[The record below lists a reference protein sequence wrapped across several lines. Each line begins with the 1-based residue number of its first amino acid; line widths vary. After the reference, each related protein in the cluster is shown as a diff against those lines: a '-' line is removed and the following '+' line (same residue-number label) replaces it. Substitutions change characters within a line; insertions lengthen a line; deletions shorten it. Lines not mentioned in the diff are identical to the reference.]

1 MNILVVEDELD
12 SLNEIVDCLRSCD
25 STIEIRACSDAMQA
39 IVASRSETFDVA
51 LLDIQMPE
59 MTGFELAECLSALTP
74 GICFVFI
81 TAYNHYA
88 TEAFDL
94 NAIDYVLK
102 PIRQDRFNKAIE
114 KVRREVADKKK
125 TDSCT
130 TANIRIQAFGKMV
143 VTCGEQILK
152 WRRNKSAEIFAY
164 LLQQHGFPVH
174 KEKLCETM
182 WPEYDPHKALAY
194 LQTIMYQLRKNIAEI
209 GEHAVVIEYA
219 DHCYRLYLDKVP
231 YDVDQF
237 LEAYDQ
243 AFRAPQPTMDAL
255 LHAEQLYTGPYLE
268 EDGWIWSIGRQQA
281 LARKYQRVLES
292 IIQIEMDNNR
302 KDDALYYIQK
312 LASLDPVSDEEYYL
326 NWVRNNIGQEAL
338 AKLEATISGGK

>member
-1 MNILVVEDELD
+1 MKILVVEDELD
-12 SLNEIVDCLRSCD
+12 SLNEIVDYLRSCD
-25 STIEIRACSDAMQA
+25 STIEIRACSDPMQA
-39 IVASRSETFDVA
+39 IVAGRSEAFDLA

-59 MTGFELAECLSALTP
+59 MTGFELAECLSALTSD
-74 GICFVFI
+74 IRFIFI

-114 KVRREVADKKK
+114 KARREVADKKK
-125 TDSCT
+125 TGART
-130 TANIRIQAFGKMV
+130 TGDIRIQAFGKLV
-143 VTCGEQILK
+143 VSYGEQILK

-164 LLQQHGFPVH
+164 LLQQQGFPVH
-174 KEKLCETM
+174 KEKLCEMM

-219 DHCYRLYLDKVP
+219 DHCYRLYLDYVP

-237 LEAYDQ
+237 LEACDL
-243 AFRAPQPTMDAL
+243 AFKDPQPTLDTL
-255 LHAEQLYTGPYLE
+255 IRAEQCYTGPYLE
-268 EDGWIWSIGRQQA
+268 EDGWIWAIGRQQA

-292 IIQIEMDNNR
+292 IIKIEMNGGR
-302 KDDALYYIQK
+302 KDDALYHIQK
-312 LASLDPVSDEEYYL
+312 LASLDLVSDEEYYL
-326 NWVRNNIGQEAL
+326 NWVRNNIGPDAL
-338 AKLEATISGGK
+338 AKLEIIISDGK